1 MFFCEHLEQG
11 ATATVLC
18 FGLGNFFGLLVGGA
32 GGRFLYK
39 LDPRFPALLAG
50 SSAILGCI
58 PFWLLLTTVNDTRP
72 SLYIGVV
79 AVLAGLGSGVTGPI
93 VKATLTNVTLPT
105 ARGQAFAIFNLFDD
119 FGRGLGP
126 VFVFLLIHQ
135 MGGRT
140 PAFNLGVLGWV
151 VCGIM
156 NSLTYFTVA
165 RDERKVQATLAASLH
180 HESCANSDRATNSSE
195 FV

>member
-1 MFFCEHLEQG
+1 VEQG

-18 FGLGNFFGLLVGGA
+18 FGLGNFFGLLVGGG

-58 PFWLLLTTVNDTRP
+58 PFWLLLTTIDSTSPV
-72 SLYIGVV
+72 LYIGVV
-79 AVLAGLGSGVTGPI
+79 TVLAGLGSGVTGPI

-105 ARGQAFAIFNLFDD
+105 TRGQAFAIFNLFDD

-126 VFVFLLIHQ
+126 VFVSLLIFQ

-140 PAFNLGVLGWV
+140 PAFNVGVLGWV
-151 VCGIM
+151 VCGIL
-156 NSLTYFTVA
+156 NSLTYLTVA
-165 RDERKVQATLAASLH
+165 RDERKVQATLAASLRH
-180 HESCANSDRATNSSE
+180 GSCANSDRATNSSE